1 MHLHYNIMK
10 FPANIVEQVRK
21 HLDPTP
27 CGLVRHLVEAGHEA
41 YIVGGAIRDLLLG
54 ASPKDYDIVTS
65 ATPEEIRRVF
75 GRRRCHIIGRRFRL
89 VHVYA
94 NGDLYEISTFRRI
107 PSEKERQGR
116 HANGDD
122 HIIWNDNCFGTL
134 EDDAT
139 RRDFTANALYFDVV
153 GSRGII
159 DFWGSYQDIRDRRV
173 RCIGKPTERM
183 EEDPVRMLRALKLVG
198 QFGFKLDPELD
209 AVIREQASNIQLASP
224 SRLFEELLKILKH
237 PAADQTL
244 QEMHNHGFLKY
255 FWNLLDVAWDDQEG
269 KLARHLL
276 KLRGEAIRRGNY
288 SNSRGL
294 ALATVSTPFL
304 LTAMNPAAPTD
315 FWTGSLTY
323 NQTAQRALQ
332 LIFDG
337 FLLPN
342 AFAHRILEIIDL
354 IPRMLRTTPEKRE
367 KLFKYKE
374 YRYGRALLSLLV
386 QAFGWDSA
394 KILADLPEVSPSYD
408 SWNDPQELFD
418 LDASLAEEQ
427 PVEAEPVANGTEA
440 QPSEEPKPT
449 TRRSRKKTPRQVESV
464 PTSTSTEMPAT
475 SKEESSP
482 AALPSKH
489 GNRVVPLR
497 KSPTDAS
504 KTPPRISFDEKPET
518 NLKRVEIR
526 PKMEVLSPAPKK
538 YSDRLIS
545 LRKDGQR
552 VPLPNTEILEPAK
565 PAGKVEFN
573 TSFITAPPRKRRA
586 ASETESITFS
596 PTTSKPTSRKRSAGS
611 QTGEF
616 KA

>member
-1 MHLHYNIMK
+1 MK
-10 FPANIVEQVRK
+10 FPTNIVEQVRK

-54 ASPKDYDIVTS
+54 TSPKDYDIVTS

-89 VHVYA
+89 AHVYA

-107 PSEKERQGR
+107 PNERERQGR
-116 HANGDD
+116 HADTDD

-134 EDDAT
+134 EEDAT

-173 RCIGKPTERM
+173 RCIGKPAERM

-198 QFGFKLDPELD
+198 QFSFKLEPELD
-209 AVIREQASNIQLASP
+209 AVIREQASNIRLASP

-237 PAADQTL
+237 PAADRTL

-255 FWNLLDVAWDDQEG
+255 FWNLLDAAWDEQEG

-304 LTAMNPAAPTD
+304 LTAMNPSATTV

-323 NQTAQRALQ
+323 NQSAQRALQ
-332 LIFDG
+332 LVFDG
-337 FLLPN
+337 FLLPT

-354 IPRMLRTTPEKRE
+354 VPRMLRATPEKRE
-367 KLFKYKE
+367 NLFKCRE

-394 KILADLPEVSPSYD
+394 KILANLPEISPSYD
-408 SWNDPQELFD
+408 FWNDPQELFD

-427 PVEAEPVANGTEA
+427 SADAEPLPSDTEVP
-440 QPSEEPKPT
+440 PSEEPKPT
-449 TRRSRKKTPRQVESV
+449 PRRVRKKTPRKAESASS
-464 PTSTSTEMPAT
+464 STAAETPAT
-475 SKEESSP
+475 SNEE
-482 AALPSKH
+482 ALPPKH
-489 GNRVVPLR
+489 GNQVVPLR
-497 KSPTDAS
+497 KTPADAS
-504 KTPPRISFDEKPET
+504 KTRSRISSEEKPAT

-526 PKMEVLSPAPKK
+526 PKMEVISPASKK
-538 YSDRLIS
+538 YSARLIS

-552 VPLPNTEILEPAK
+552 VPLPNTEIPESAK

-573 TSFITAPPRKRRA
+573 TSFITAPLRKRRPPV
-586 ASETESITFS
+586 ETESITFS
-596 PTTSKPTSRKRSAGS
+596 PATSKPTPRKRSAEG
-611 QTGEF
+611 QTGKF
-616 KA
+616 RA